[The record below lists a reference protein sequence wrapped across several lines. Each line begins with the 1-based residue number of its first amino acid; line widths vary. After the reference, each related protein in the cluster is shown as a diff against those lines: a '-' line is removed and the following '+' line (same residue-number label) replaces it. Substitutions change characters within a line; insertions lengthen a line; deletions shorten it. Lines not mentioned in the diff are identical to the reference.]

1 MLLRAISAALVLAG
15 LALPVAYAR
24 AEDVPPPPVTP
35 SPIAPPTLHG
45 NLALSLQ
52 EAIEMGLKNNLN
64 LEVQRHAPLIAEED
78 ATIAWGAY
86 DPEFY
91 GKTTYLDSE
100 TPNAIALNAQS
111 TTSLQGVEGTGGFQ
125 GLIPW
130 LGASYDL
137 SLYSSR
143 LETNSTI
150 QSVSPAMRSIVSI
163 SLTVPLLR
171 GLIWN
176 QPWTRVKVT
185 RILHEAE
192 LENFRTEVM
201 DTVRD
206 IEGAYWGLIANE
218 EQLRVEEK
226 SLETAK
232 ALLEQTKT
240 QYEVGVVSKVEV
252 TEAEAGVAAR
262 EYSRIT
268 AEAIYLSAQDRLIDL
283 VLGPNLTAES
293 KLVIEPT
300 DRPEDY
306 VTYVINVEEST
317 RKGLENRPE
326 LAVAQ
331 WEIERQQVQLKF
343 AKNQRLPQLDLIGS
357 YGNEGL
363 SGDENP
369 NLSCVFGATR
379 LPDCAD
385 QPGINDPGGPGTPD
399 IPPTVYPRTGITV
412 GKNYKDSYDNFFTSS
427 AADRIVGGAIF
438 SIPIPNT
445 AGRHGVSKSELELRR
460 AVVQKRRVEQGIV
473 LEVRLAARNL
483 TAAQEGIEASRRR
496 VDAAAEQL
504 RAEKIRLEY
513 GESTP
518 FDVLLRERDLVAAE
532 TEKIVAFRVYRTS
545 VTDLDRSQGTILQ
558 SRNIAI
564 DAVGR
569 LR

>member
-1 MLLRAISAALVLAG
+1 MVLRAISTALALAWLVLPA
-15 LALPVAYAR
+15 ASAR
-24 AEDVPPPPVTP
+24 AEDVPPAPAVP

-52 EAIEMGLKNNLN
+52 EAIEMGLENNLN
-64 LEVQRHAPLIAEED
+64 LEVQRHAPLIADED
-78 ATIAWGAY
+78 VSIAWGSY

-91 GKTTYLDSE
+91 AQSTYLDTE
-100 TPNAIALNAQS
+100 TPNAVSINQQS
-111 TTSLQGVEGTGGFQ
+111 TTSLKGVDGRGGFR
-125 GLIPW
+125 GLVPW

-143 LETNSTI
+143 FETDNTL
-150 QSVSPAMRSIVSI
+150 QSLSPAMRSIVSI
-163 SLTVPLLR
+163 KLNVPLLR

-176 QPWTRVKVT
+176 EPWTRLKTT
-185 RILHEAE
+185 RILRDAE
-192 LENFRTEVM
+192 LENFRREVM

-268 AEAIYLSAQDRLIDL
+268 AENTYLTAQDRLINL

-293 KLVIEPT
+293 KLVIQPT

-306 VTYVINVEEST
+306 VAYDIDVEEAV
-317 RKGLENRPE
+317 RKALDYRPE

-331 WEIERQQVQLKF
+331 REIERQEIALKF
-343 AKNQRLPQLDLIGS
+343 AKNQRLPQLDLVGE

-363 SGDENP
+363 AGDTNP
-369 NLSCVFGATR
+369 DALFPPSS
-379 LPDCAD
+379 P
-385 QPGINDPGGPGTPD
+385 PGNDYRNTYND
-399 IPPTVYPRTGITV
+399 
-412 GKNYKDSYDNFFTSS
+412 FFTQS
-427 AADRIVGGAIF
+427 AADRIVGGGIF

-460 AVVQKRRVEQGIV
+460 AMVEKRRVEQQIV

-483 TAAQEGIEASRRR
+483 SSAQEGIEASQRR
-496 VDAAAEQL
+496 VLAAEEQL

-518 FDVLLRERDLVAAE
+518 FDVLLRERDLVGAE
-532 TEKIVAFRVYRTS
+532 TEKIFAFRVYRTS
-545 VTDLDRSQGTILQ
+545 VTDLDRFQGTILQ
-558 SRNIAI
+558 TRNIAI

>member
-1 MLLRAISAALVLAG
+1 VLRAISTALVLAWLV
-15 LALPVAYAR
+15 LAAPGAR
-24 AEDVPPPPVTP
+24 AEDVPPVPAVP
-35 SPIAPPTLHG
+35 SPISPPTLHG

-52 EAIEMGLKNNLN
+52 EAIAMGLENNLN
-64 LEVQRHAPLIAEED
+64 LEVQRHGPLIADEEEQ
-78 ATIAWGAY
+78 IAWGSY

-91 GKTTYLDSE
+91 GDTRYLDSE
-100 TPNAIALNAQS
+100 TPNAVALNSQNA
-111 TTSLQGVEGTGGFQ
+111 TLVKGVEGEGGFR
-125 GLIPW
+125 GLVPW
-130 LGASYDL
+130 LGTSYGL

-143 LETNSTI
+143 LETNNTI

-163 SLTVPLLR
+163 GINQPLLR

-176 QPWTRVKVT
+176 EPWTRVKTT
-185 RILHEAE
+185 RILREAE
-192 LENFRTEVM
+192 LENFRREVM

-262 EYSRIT
+262 EFSRIT
-268 AEAIYLSAQDRLIDL
+268 ADATYLTAQDRLIDL

-293 KLVIEPT
+293 KLMIQPT

-306 VTYVINVEEST
+306 VAYDIDVEEAV
-317 RKGLENRPE
+317 RKGLEHRPE

-331 WEIERQQVQLKF
+331 REIERQEIALKF
-343 AKNQRLPQLDLIGS
+343 AKNQRLPQLDLVGE

-363 SGDENP
+363 SGSDNP
-369 NLSCVFGATR
+369 DLDCRFGGTSPTCP
-379 LPDCAD
+379 LPG
-385 QPGINDPGGPGTPD
+385 PGISIGND
-399 IPPTVYPRTGITV
+399 
-412 GKNYKDSYDNFFTSS
+412 YKDSYDNFFTKG
-427 AADRIVGGAIF
+427 AADRFVGGAVF

-460 AVVQKRRVEQGIV
+460 AMVSKRRVEQQIV
-473 LEVRLAARNL
+473 LEVRLAARQL
-483 TAAQEGIEASRRR
+483 TAAQEGIEASQRR
-496 VDAAAEQL
+496 VVAAEEQL

-518 FDVLLRERDLVAAE
+518 FDVLLRERDLVGAE
-532 TEKIVAFRVYRTS
+532 TEKIFAFRVYRTS
-545 VTDLDRSQGTILQ
+545 VTDLDRFQGTILQ
-558 SRNIAI
+558 TRNIAI

>member
-1 MLLRAISAALVLAG
+1 MLRAISTALALAWLVLPAP
-15 LALPVAYAR
+15 AAR
-24 AEDVPPPPVTP
+24 AEDVPPAPAVP

-52 EAIEMGLKNNLN
+52 EAIAMGLENNLN
-64 LEVQRHAPLIAEED
+64 LEVQRHAPLIADEE
-78 ATIAWGAY
+78 ALIAWGSY

-91 GKTTYLDSE
+91 GETNYLDSE
-100 TPNAIALNAQS
+100 TPNAVALNQQT
-111 TTSLQGVEGTGGFQ
+111 TTSLKGVEGDGGFR

-150 QSVSPAMRSIVSI
+150 QSVSPAMRSVVSI
-163 SLTVPLLR
+163 GVNVPLLR

-176 QPWTRVKVT
+176 EPWTRVKTT
-185 RILHEAE
+185 RILRDAE
-192 LENFRTEVM
+192 LENFRREVM

-226 SLETAK
+226 SLETAN
-232 ALLEQTKT
+232 ALLDQTKT

-262 EYSRIT
+262 EFSRIT
-268 AEAIYLSAQDRLIDL
+268 AEATYLTAQDRLIDL

-293 KLVIEPT
+293 KLMIQPT

-306 VTYVINVEEST
+306 VAYDIDVEEAV
-317 RKGLENRPE
+317 RKGLEHRPE

-331 WEIERQQVQLKF
+331 REIERQEVALKF
-343 AKNQRLPQLDLIGS
+343 AKNQRLPQLDLVAS

-363 SGDENP
+363 SGRENP
-369 NLSCVFGATR
+369 DLSCVFGGSR
-379 LPDCAD
+379 LPECAD
-385 QPGINDPGGPGTPD
+385 LPGVNDPGGPGTPD
-399 IPPTVYPRTGITV
+399 IPPTFFPRTGVTV
-412 GKNYKDSYDNFFTSS
+412 GRNYKDSYDNFFTQD
-427 AADRIVGGAIF
+427 AADRIVAGGIF

-460 AVVQKRRVEQGIV
+460 AMVSKRRVEQQIV
-473 LEVRLAARNL
+473 LEVRLAARQL
-483 TAAQEGIEASRRR
+483 TAAQEGIEASQRR
-496 VDAAAEQL
+496 VLAAEEQL

-518 FDVLLRERDLVAAE
+518 FDVLLRERDLVGAE
-532 TEKIVAFRVYRTS
+532 TEKIFAFRVYRTS
-545 VTDLDRSQGTILQ
+545 VTDLDRFQGTILQ
-558 SRNIAI
+558 TRNIAI

>member
-1 MLLRAISAALVLAG
+1 VVLRAISTA
-15 LALPVAYAR
+15 LALAWLVFPAPGAR
-24 AEDVPPPPVTP
+24 AEDVPPAPAVP
-35 SPIAPPTLHG
+35 SPIAAPTLHG
-45 NLALSLQ
+45 SLALSLE
-52 EAIEMGLKNNLN
+52 EAIAMGLENNLN
-64 LEVQRHAPLIAEED
+64 LEVQRHAPLIADED
-78 ATIAWGAY
+78 VSIAWGSY

-91 GKTTYLDSE
+91 GRTTYRDSE
-100 TPNAIALNAQS
+100 TPNSNALTLVGGDP
-111 TTSLQGVEGTGGFQ
+111 TTSETGIEGRGGFR
-125 GLIPW
+125 GVVPW
-130 LGASYDL
+130 LGASFDL
-137 SLYSSR
+137 SLSSSH

-163 SLTVPLLR
+163 GLNVPLLR

-176 QPWTRVKVT
+176 EPWTRLKIT
-185 RILHEAE
+185 RILSDAE
-192 LENFRTEVM
+192 LENFRREVM

-262 EYSRIT
+262 EFSRIT
-268 AEAIYLSAQDRLIDL
+268 AENTYLTAQDRLIDL

-293 KLVIEPT
+293 KLMIQPT

-306 VTYVINVEEST
+306 VAYDIDVEEAV
-317 RKGLENRPE
+317 RKGLEYRPE

-331 WEIERQQVQLKF
+331 REIERQEIALKF
-343 AKNQRLPQLDLIGS
+343 AKNQRLPQFDLVGE

-363 SGDENP
+363 SGSP
-369 NLSCVFGATR
+369 N
-379 LPDCAD
+379 PDCTLGGSCGA
-385 QPGINDPGGPGTPD
+385 QPLAGDD
-399 IPPTVYPRTGITV
+399 
-412 GKNYKDSYDNFFTSS
+412 YKDSYDNFFTKD
-427 AADRIVGGAIF
+427 AANRWVGGAVF

-460 AVVQKRRVEQGIV
+460 AMVDKRRVEQQIV

-483 TAAQEGIEASRRR
+483 TSAQEGIEASQRR
-496 VDAAAEQL
+496 VLAAEEQL

-518 FDVLLRERDLVAAE
+518 FDVLLRERDLVGAE
-532 TEKIVAFRVYRTS
+532 TEKIFAFRVYRTS
-545 VTDLDRSQGTILQ
+545 VTDLDRFQGTILQ
-558 SRNIAI
+558 TRNIAI

>member
-1 MLLRAISAALVLAG
+1 VLLRAISTALALAW
-15 LALPVAYAR
+15 LALPAPSAR
-24 AEDVPPPPVTP
+24 AEDVPPPQGMP
-35 SPIAPPTLHG
+35 SPLVPPTLHG

-52 EAIEMGLKNNLN
+52 EAIEMGLENNLN
-64 LEVQRHAPLIAEED
+64 LEVQRHAPLIADED
-78 ATIAWGAY
+78 VSIAWGSY
-86 DPEFY
+86 DPEFFAQS
-91 GKTTYLDSE
+91 TYTDSE
-100 TPNAIALNAQS
+100 TPNANGLTAQ
-111 TTSLQGVEGTGGFQ
+111 TTTLTKGVEGRGGFR
-125 GLIPW
+125 GVIPW
-130 LGASYDL
+130 LGTSYDL
-137 SLYSSR
+137 SLFSSR
-143 LETNSTI
+143 YETDSSI
-150 QSVSPAMRSIVSI
+150 QSVSPALRTNVSI
-163 SLTVPLLR
+163 RLNVPLLR

-176 QPWTRVKVT
+176 EPWTRLKTT
-185 RILHEAE
+185 RILRSAE
-192 LENFRTEVM
+192 LENFRKEVM

-262 EYSRIT
+262 EFTRIT
-268 AEAIYLSAQDRLIDL
+268 AENAFHTAQDRLIDL

-293 KLVIEPT
+293 KLLIQPT

-306 VTYVINVEEST
+306 VVYDIDVEEAV

-331 WEIERQQVQLKF
+331 REIERQEIALKF
-343 AKNQRLPQLDLIGS
+343 AKNQRLPQFDLIGE

-363 SGDENP
+363 AGEANP
-369 NLSCVFGATR
+369 DLNPAFA
-379 LPDCAD
+379 
-385 QPGINDPGGPGTPD
+385 
-399 IPPTVYPRTGITV
+399 PPSASL
-412 GKNYKDSYDNFFTSS
+412 GKHYRDTYDNFFTQS
-427 AADRIVGGAIF
+427 AADRVVGGGIF
-438 SIPIPNT
+438 SIPLPNT

-460 AVVQKRRVEQGIV
+460 AMVQKRQVEQQIV
-473 LEVRLAARNL
+473 LEVRKAARDL
-483 TAAQEGIEASRRR
+483 SSAQEGIDASQRR
-496 VDAAAEQL
+496 VVAAEEQL

-518 FDVLLRERDLVAAE
+518 FDVLLRERDLVGAE
-532 TEKIVAFRVYRTS
+532 TEKIFAFRVYRTS
-545 VTDLDRSQGTILQ
+545 VTDLDRFQGTILQ
-558 SRNIAI
+558 TRNIAI